1 MPLTLAARFEEG
13 IELKM
18 NGYYGPIGQ

>member
-1 MPLTLAARFEEG
+1 MPLTLAAGFEEG

-18 NGYYGPIGQ
+18 NGYYGPVGQ